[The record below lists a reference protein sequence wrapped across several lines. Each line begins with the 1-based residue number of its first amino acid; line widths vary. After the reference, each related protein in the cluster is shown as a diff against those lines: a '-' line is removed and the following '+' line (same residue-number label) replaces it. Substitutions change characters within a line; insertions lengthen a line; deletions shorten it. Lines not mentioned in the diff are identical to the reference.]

1 MRRLDRLCSVIDMA
15 LPPGG
20 VAPRPPF
27 LQRIT
32 PKQWLIVDVVLSVF
46 FFLAES
52 GSVIFGNEA
61 KGEPLHKALL
71 IVALGFATLPIAL
84 RRRYPFSV
92 LVVVTAA
99 LALATLLGNNVTG
112 APLLALPLYSVATRY
127 ERRDSAKA
135 LVGSCLVILVSIAIA
150 AAIRSTSGTI
160 ELNTVLAGAA
170 AWFVGDSLRARRA
183 YVAGLTQQAEQRQRL
198 EIERAQQSIGEE
210 RLQIARELHDILAHS
225 LSVIAIQ
232 SGVGRHVLDMQP
244 EEARKA
250 LAAVETTSRSA
261 LDELRRVLGVL
272 RSGDPDGPSFAPAPG
287 IGDVE
292 ELLVQCRA
300 AGLEVAYHQH
310 GHVVPM
316 SPSLELSV
324 YRIVQE
330 ALTNVTKHAGTAHAA
345 VDITFEA
352 GEVIVSVVDEGALHR
367 NGAVIRPDTGV
378 EGHAH
383 HGIIGMRERTA
394 MFGGSLTAEPR
405 QEGGFEVRARLPL
418 VAEPK

>member
-1 MRRLDRLCSVIDMA
+1 MA
-15 LPPGG
+15 
-20 VAPRPPF
+20 
-27 LQRIT
+27 
-32 PKQWLIVDVVLSVF
+32 VDIALSVV
-46 FFLAES
+46 FFLAEAS
-52 GSVIFGNEA
+52 SVLFHNQVGGA
-61 KGEPLHKALL
+61 PLHEGLI
-71 IVALGFATLPIAL
+71 IVALGLATFPIAL
-84 RRRYPFSV
+84 RRKYPMPV
-92 LVVVTAA
+92 LVVVTAG
-99 LALATLLGNNVTG
+99 LAAATLLGNNVTG
-112 APLLALPLYSVATRY
+112 APLLALPLFSVATHY
-127 ERRDSAKA
+127 GRRDSAKA
-135 LVGSCLVILVSIAIA
+135 LVGICVVILVSIAISA
-150 AAIRSTSGTI
+150 AVRSTSANI

-183 YVAGLTQQAEQRQRL
+183 YVAGLTQQAEQRQRREMEL
-198 EIERAQQSIGEE
+198 AQQSIGEE

-310 GHVVPM
+310 GPVVPM

-352 GEVIVSVVDEGALHR
+352 GEVIISVVDEGALHR
-367 NGAVIRPDTGV
+367 NGAVLRPDPGV
-378 EGHAH
+378 EGQAH

-418 VAEPK
+418 DAEPQ